1 MDKHEKII
9 TDIFGS
15 NIVWMD
21 LQNKMEIDQ
30 YIVSKYFSQI
40 SSYWLPL
47 LLPYE
52 TSKPEMFYSED
63 SYVTTLEILQK
74 SFEDNFDY
82 FEKCVLYF
90 ANEIDSAYAGL
101 QRITKAVEAL
111 PNTEI
116 DREPRLRQY
125 YFPVYQELIEGI
137 WKALA
142 RFCVIALE
150 KPAEAE
156 LQTYAK
162 YKINVLEDKLRNKHL
177 KFDLLSGFDRILRN
191 NIAHHKIEFSDD
203 VMKHNTIVLHDPEP
217 IDMPDYEIRDLL
229 LSLYDNCTAI
239 IYCILKFGAVNED
252 KLKSIPFGH
261 YVRSQIVSLVLKNKR
276 IFIEEN
282 TFVVNKEIQQRNLKI
297 QYNYPCDIRAV
308 MFVLFVLKLVVLFL
322 TSKNYFITVA
332 PPKGMPYIW
341 VTTTHDRA
349 VMFTEDNLGLSE
361 YLKSG
366 DIQIF
371 RDQKKIFRTPIIPV
385 KLTLIPQLLF
395 LVASNIKKNFLYHK
409 GWSVL
414 YEYNFSTG
422 ISGRFEIFLTT
433 YKDLS
438 PEKLKAIIVKIIR
451 KKRGLFKHLLLA
463 LWHLIYYAFNKKTRP
478 APPVN
483 VVLVSVWNKEKRQ
496 SQLYLNPHSKNNLC
510 VCYAEWNQ
518 DEHFKQ
524 LTPQEKDEN
533 YNNITIRWFNK

>member
-1 MDKHEKII
+1 MDKQKGTIKE
-9 TDIFGS
+9 IFGS

-30 YIVSKYFSQI
+30 NIVSKYFSQI
-40 SSYWLPL
+40 PSYWLPL

-63 SYVTTLEILQK
+63 SYVTTLEILK
-74 SFEDNFDY
+74 NTFGDNFDY

-90 ANEIDSAYAGL
+90 ANEIDSSYAGL
-101 QRITKAVEAL
+101 QRIAKAVKAL
-111 PNTEI
+111 PSTEI

-125 YFPVYQELIEGI
+125 YFPVYQELIEGV
-137 WKALA
+137 WRALA

-150 KPAEAE
+150 KPTEAE
-156 LQTYAK
+156 LQKYAE
-162 YKINVLEDKLRNKHL
+162 YKISVLEDKLRKKHL

-191 NIAHHKIEFSDD
+191 NIAHHRIEFSDD
-203 VMKHNTIVLHDPEP
+203 VMKHNIVVLHDPEP
-217 IDMPDYEIRDLL
+217 RDMPDYEIRDLL
-229 LSLYDNCTAI
+229 LTLYDNCTAI
-239 IYCILKFGAVNED
+239 IYCILKYGAKNED
-252 KLKSIPFGH
+252 KLKTIPFGH
-261 YVRSQIVSLVLKNKR
+261 YVRSQIVSLALKNKR

-282 TFVVNKEIQQRNLKI
+282 TFVVNKEIEQRNLKI
-297 QYNYPCDIRAV
+297 QYNYPCDLRAV
-308 MFVLFVLKLVVLFL
+308 MFVLFALKLAVLFL
-322 TSKNYFITVA
+322 TSKKYFITVA
-332 PPKGMPYIW
+332 PQKGMPYIW
-341 VTTTHDRA
+341 VTTTHDKA
-349 VMFTEDNLGLSE
+349 VMFTEDSLGLSE

-371 RDQKKIFRTPIIPV
+371 RDQKKIFGRPFIPV

-395 LVASNIKKNFLYHK
+395 LVASNIKRNLLYLK

-438 PEKLKAIIVKIIR
+438 SEKLKEIIAKIIR
-451 KKRGLFKHLLLA
+451 KKRGLFKHLLIA
-463 LWHLIYYAFNKKTRP
+463 LWHLIYYAFNKKKRP
-478 APPVN
+478 EPPVN
-483 VVLVSVWNKEKRQ
+483 VVLVSVWKKEKRQ
-496 SQLYLNPHSKNNLC
+496 SQLCLNPLSKNNLC
-510 VCYAEWNQ
+510 ICYAEWNQ

-524 LTPQEKDEN
+524 LTPQDKDEN
-533 YNNITIRWFNK
+533 HKNITIRWFNK